1 MVEIVE
7 LNGEI
12 LLFIKGNVP
21 SLKNSKIKTSR
32 GIFSSKT
39 VKRYL
44 NSLGIQSYSP
54 SKKIVKGYVNR
65 PNEFEKVFDFFK
77 SKLINKPYEIGF
89 HFVRK
94 SKHSFDFNN
103 ANQIIADLLT
113 AHNIIEDDDMNNFIP
128 FAFKINDKYYTYDKE
143 NPGVYIKILN

>member
-54 SKKIVKGYVNR
+54 SKKIVKGY
-65 PNEFEKVFDFFK
+65 
-77 SKLINKPYEIGF
+77 LILIM
-89 HFVRK
+89 R
-94 SKHSFDFNN
+94 
-103 ANQIIADLLT
+103 
-113 AHNIIEDDDMNNFIP
+113 
-128 FAFKINDKYYTYDKE
+128 
-143 NPGVYIKILN
+143 IK